1 MEASFG
7 SGSNSAR
14 AVPADVNSNGLIHF
28 PISFIVTLYT
38 VMPHSFHSHSGQF
51 CKHAVGL
58 LEDVVKEASKQGFE
72 IYGLTEHAP
81 RYRARDLYP
90 EEVMLSFCML
100 YLANLIH
107 LS

>member
-1 MEASFG
+1 MEAFFG
-7 SGSNSAR
+7 SEEALKLGPRGSR
-14 AVPADVNSNGLIHF
+14 GCGLIHF
-28 PISFIVTLYT
+28 PVSLYVTLNT